1 VTAAASLVTP
11 AQKVFFASSAT
22 AFRMLDDEN
31 GSHWK
36 TGFPPEIYAAH
47 PEWSVPSSSFCTAHI
62 RARTHAHMHT
72 HRLLFGVAVKTCPPK
87 GTHNNRFVESSD
99 GSATELDMFPLVHPL
114 LLALQVFQRGKVQEQ
129 PKGWRRRMCSARRA
143 GLQPVLEFSI
153 PGSIPDQTGPNVFA
167 CRPHHQY
174 VYGFKHGR
182 GCKMRDCS

>member
-1 VTAAASLVTP
+1 MTAAASLVTP

-62 RARTHAHMHT
+62 RARRHAHTHT
-72 HRLLFGVAVKTCPPK
+72 C
-87 GTHNNRFVESSD
+87 THTDSSLVWQSKHVRRRERITRFVDLSR
-99 GSATELDMFPLVHPL
+99 
-114 LLALQVFQRGKVQEQ
+114 QVFQRGKVQEQ
-129 PKGWRRRMCSARRA
+129 PKGWRRRMCSAGRA